1 MIEGD
6 YLIFFKMPFLLLEN
20 NMAAWVKAGPCQMEL
35 SLDIL
40 GEGKFVGTTFFF
52 FLINNTTDK
61 KQWQFIACEMR
72 GLQKLIKY

>member
-1 MIEGD
+1 
-6 YLIFFKMPFLLLEN
+6 
-20 NMAAWVKAGPCQMEL
+20 MEL

-61 KQWQFIACEMR
+61 KQ
-72 GLQKLIKY
+72 